1 MSDAPEIGS
10 VKEKWWERKKILDWT
25 FDTSVPVASPLFEKL
40 GPMVAAVSIE
50 QRGRSTEDES
60 IRFVARSSWFGGKRS
75 DGISAST
82 LEALKV
88 AVAKA
93 FTDMVLAHTKVEWED
108 WIEVEIDSQE
118 SDDQP
123 TNEASARI
131 GVKWEILKRARFPDG
146 RDMVLDRGSLMKFPS
161 PKAAGVECDRVAGR
175 RYSEYWQD
183 TDRQYAYIPATPENL
198 AAMRELVK
206 KIGEVN
212 TRLMGVLAQS
222 SIKSTVKLLTGGR
235 LALEHNDSMNRLSGP
250 GIRKA

>member
-1 MSDAPEIGS
+1 VSEAPEIGS

-82 LEALKV
+82 LEELKV
-88 AVAKA
+88 SVAKA
-93 FTDMVLAHTKVEWED
+93 FTDMILAHTKVEWED
-108 WIEVEIDSQE
+108 WIEVEIDRNE
-118 SDDQP
+118 RERDAFGDDKP
-123 TNEASARI
+123 TTREDSAHI

-146 RDMVLDRGSLMKFPS
+146 RDMVLHGGSLMKFPS
-161 PKAAGVECDRVAGR
+161 PKAAGVECDRVAVR

-183 TDRQYAYIPATPENL
+183 TDHQYAYIPATPENL

-235 LALEHNDSMNRLSGP
+235 LALES
-250 GIRKA
+250 K